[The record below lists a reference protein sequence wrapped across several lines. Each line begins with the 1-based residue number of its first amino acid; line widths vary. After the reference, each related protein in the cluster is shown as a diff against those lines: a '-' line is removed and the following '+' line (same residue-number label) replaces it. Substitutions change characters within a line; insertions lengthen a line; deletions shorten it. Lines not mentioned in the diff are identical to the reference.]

1 MKFKSMTPVNN
12 NYAVLATSKKHYH
25 ELCYDRKL
33 DDRQFFWAVLD
44 GGDESPDEIVLVE
57 LDETG
62 CYEICERCLVVEKIH
77 LYSSRLFY
85 GLYAVQGLVFGLTMW
100 DFNMEEWTME
110 KIYFTIAGTK
120 HHYGQEFFVPWG
132 KEPISMGK
140 WIS

>member
-62 CYEICERCLVVEKIH
+62 SYEICERCLVIEKIDCPICGRKMFPKYDATH
-77 LYSSRLFY
+77 KPDSWQDCLGCGYRLDTSMDAEDT
-85 GLYAVQGLVFGLTMW
+85 GDSHVQAMMKGGDV
-100 DFNMEEWTME
+100 
-110 KIYFTIAGTK
+110 
-120 HHYGQEFFVPWG
+120 
-132 KEPISMGK
+132 K
-140 WIS
+140 W